1 MLIPGPPPDTRLVP
15 AQGPVTGSAHAGV
28 DELIAHHGARLDETE
43 AVIAGPGRVTRR
55 ESDGLRCYEPA

>member
-1 MLIPGPPPDTRLVP
+1 MP